1 MPLFIAKEVGNQ
13 MKPGVPAPG
22 PHRVLI
28 LDDHPVVRQ
37 GIKLLINAEHDMT
50 IVGEAQTELEARRL
64 VRELMPD
71 AMIVDLSLAQGD
83 GFNVVRDVSAHFPD
97 IRVLVLSMHD
107 ESIYAERLLAEGA
120 SGYIMKEAATE
131 QLVTA
136 LRTVLRGQR
145 YMSDNLKRLLDERK
159 IRNEGQSTLLSI
171 RELQVISL
179 IGLGQGTR
187 EIAEA
192 LSLSVKTV
200 EAHRQTI
207 KRKLALETNAQL
219 VQYALKWHGTHSGW

>member
-1 MPLFIAKEVGNQ
+1 MNE
-13 MKPGVPAPG
+13 GVSTPRQR
-22 PHRVLI
+22 RVLI
-28 LDDHPVVRQ
+28 LDDHPIVRQ
-37 GIKLLINAEHDMT
+37 GIKLMVNAEPDMT

-64 VRELMPD
+64 VRELLPD
-71 AMIVDLSLAQGD
+71 AVIVDLSLAQGD

-97 IRVLVLSMHD
+97 IRILVLSMHD
-107 ESIYAERLLAEGA
+107 ETIYGERLLAEGA

-136 LRTVLRGQR
+136 LRTVLRGER
-145 YMSDNLKRLLDERK
+145 YMSDNLRRVLEERK
-159 IRNEGQSTLLSI
+159 SRSGQSSLLSI

-219 VQYALKWHGTHSGW
+219 VQYALKWHGTHTAW